1 MSTTTEVRTI
11 REHETLEFLS
21 LLCDVFN
28 LDLARAENVFRNEPF
43 FDLDRKWALFDGG
56 RMVSCLTTV
65 PLEFAEVRAIGIAG
79 VATRESERGKGLAT
93 TLLREVLAQSDVRGE
108 GAALLFAREEGLYR
122 RAGFETLDS
131 VVSVTLHAD
140 EEHREWR
147 VLPLEETQSRY
158 SEWASENTRR
168 LLRDEQRWRFW
179 TWAMKTPM
187 TAGAGYVVCEPQR
200 VRELLPVL
208 DGLPPSQS
216 REWLGL
222 LTMTER
228 LGISTAGAKQEML
241 LMGRAF
247 PFVPQMFMTDQ
258 F

>member
-1 MSTTTEVRTI
+1 MGTTTEVRTI
-11 REHETLEFLS
+11 REHETLGFLR

-28 LDLARAENVFRNEPF
+28 LDLGRAENVFRSEPF

-65 PLEFAEVRAIGIAG
+65 PLEFAEFRAIGIAG
-79 VATRESERGKGLAT
+79 VATRESERGKGFAT

-108 GAALLFAREEGLYR
+108 GSALLFAREEGLYR

-131 VVSVTLHAD
+131 VVTVTLDAGD
-140 EEHREWR
+140 EQREWR
-147 VLPLEETQSRY
+147 FLPLEETQARY
-158 SEWASENTRR
+158 SKWASEDARR
-168 LLRDEQRWRFW
+168 LLRDERRWRLW
-179 TWAMKTPM
+179 AWAMKTPM
-187 TAGAGYVVCEPQR
+187 TAGAGYVVCEPRR
-200 VRELLPVL
+200 VRELLPFL
-208 DGLPPSQS
+208 DALPPHQS

-228 LGISTAGAKQEML
+228 LGISTTGAKQEML